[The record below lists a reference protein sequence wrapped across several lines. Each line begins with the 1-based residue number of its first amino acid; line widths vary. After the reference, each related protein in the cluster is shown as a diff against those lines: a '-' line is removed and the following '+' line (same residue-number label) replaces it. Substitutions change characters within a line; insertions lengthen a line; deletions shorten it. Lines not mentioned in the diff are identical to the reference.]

1 MEDFRMEDLRKTIV
15 NEVDNRMTEETS
27 IANKLDLLILKIKLS
42 L

>member
-1 MEDFRMEDLRKTIV
+1 MEDIRMEDLRKTIV
-15 NEVDNRMTEETS
+15 KEVTNRITEETS

>member
-1 MEDFRMEDLRKTIV
+1 MEDLRMEDLRKTIV
-15 NEVDNRMTEETS
+15 NEVVNRMTEETS